1 MLSRKKVLQMIRFGK
16 GILGIED
23 VNFMVKYVGETPK
36 IGKRAEIFI
45 WSGNQVE
52 MMLYPQASYF
62 SVNHELC
69 HAKLYMM
76 GIPLTNT
83 VKDLELFPRKKDYV
97 KMVMIVEW
105 YVNELQN
112 QFFQEYYTIDKAGT
126 PRPPPFLNL
135 PELPREKFSN
145 KQIKHL
151 SRIAKKHGD
160 P

>member
-23 VNFMVKYVGETPK
+23 TTFMVKFVGDTPK
-36 IGKRAEIFI
+36 IGKHAEIFI
-45 WSGNQVE
+45 WSSDQVE
-52 MMLYPQASYF
+52 MVLYPKASYF

-83 VKDLELFPRKKDYV
+83 VKDLEFFPQKKNYM

-105 YVNELQN
+105 YVNELQK
-112 QFFQEYYTIDKAGT
+112 QFFQEYYTIDKVGT
-126 PRPPPFLNL
+126 PRPPPFPNL

-145 KQIKHL
+145 KQINYLTKV
-151 SRIAKKHGD
+151 AKKSS
-160 P
+160 